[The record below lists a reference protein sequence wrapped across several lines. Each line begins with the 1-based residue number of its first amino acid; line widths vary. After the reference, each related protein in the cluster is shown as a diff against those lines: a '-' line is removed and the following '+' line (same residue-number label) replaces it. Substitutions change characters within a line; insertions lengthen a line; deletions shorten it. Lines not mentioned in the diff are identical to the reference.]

1 LTLCGVRQFVEFARD
16 ICGQIQA
23 QGYWADYI
31 DPCSGLAAFTSNPNK
46 VFSEVDGMQA
56 LLHYR
61 VLNAGFCKILLH
73 PKWGSA
79 VYPASM
85 FTTAPPHV
93 VEALLKQYVA
103 DGVSPDAAGDDSDAT
118 PADGEPEAQT
128 AGA

>member
-1 LTLCGVRQFVEFARD
+1 MRQFVEFAREV
-16 ICGQIQA
+16 CGQLQA

-31 DPCSGLAAFTSNPNK
+31 DPCSGLATVTANPNK
-46 VFSEVDGMQA
+46 VYSEVDGMQA

-85 FTTAPPHV
+85 FTTAPAHV
-93 VEALLKQYVA
+93 VEAILRQYIVGDA
-103 DGVSPDAAGDDSDAT
+103 SADAAGDGAGASIN
-118 PADGEPEAQT
+118 GEPEVQQ